1 MAVVTVKSTQITNR
15 DATPRTINNP
25 SFTAGSLKMFVATA
39 EAANGDSI
47 ASKYIMGQI
56 PSNAAGEIVK
66 LYCDAITSG
75 AADIGIYRTTVDG
88 GAVVDVD
95 FYASAQSIASA
106 ITTGTEVQ
114 HEADATD
121 SGAGFG
127 LADLEKPLWQRL
139 GLSAD
144 PGVVYDIVLTL
155 TAATTAA
162 GTIGMRVL
170 YTDG

>member
-1 MAVVTVKSTQITNR
+1 MAVVTVKSGVITNR
-15 DATPRTINNP
+15 DATPRVVN
-25 SFTAGSLKMFVATA
+25 AGALVKGALKQAIGTA

-47 ASKYIMGQI
+47 ASKYILAQI

-66 LYCDAITSG
+66 LYCDAITTCAG
-75 AADIGIYRTTVDG
+75 DIGIYRTTADG

-95 FYASAQSIASA
+95 FYASAQSLATA

-121 SGAGFG
+121 AGVGFG

-139 GLSAD
+139 QLTAD
-144 PGVVYDIVLTL
+144 PNVIYDVVVTL
-155 TAATTAA
+155 TAAAGSA
-162 GTIGMRVL
+162 GTIGLRVQ
-170 YTDG
+170 YAE

>member
-15 DATPRTINNP
+15 DAVPRTINNP
-25 SFTAGSLKMFVATA
+25 AAVSGAVQQFAATA

-56 PSNAAGEIVK
+56 PSNAVGEIIK

-75 AADIGIYRTTVDG
+75 AADIGIYRTTADG

-121 SGAGFG
+121 AGAGFG

-139 GLSAD
+139 GLTAD
-144 PGVVYDIVLTL
+144 PNVTYDVVVTL

-162 GTIGMRVL
+162 GTIGLRA
-170 YTDG
+170 YWAS

>member
-1 MAVVTVKSTQITNR
+1 MAVVATKSTQLTNR

-25 SFTAGSLKMFVATA
+25 GVSAGALVQAVGGM
-39 EAANGDSI
+39 ELANGDSI
-47 ASKYIMGQI
+47 ASILRLVQI
-56 PSNAAGEIVK
+56 PSNACGEIVK

-75 AADIGIYRTTVDG
+75 AADFGIYRTIADG

-106 ITTGTEVQ
+106 ITTGTEIQ

-121 SGAGFG
+121 AGAGNG

-144 PGVVYDIVLTL
+144 PCVDYDIAATL

-162 GTIGMRVL
+162 GTLGVRVL
-170 YTDG
+170 YGR

>member
-1 MAVVTVKSTQITNR
+1 MAVVTVKSTQVTNR
-15 DATPRTINNP
+15 DATPRVINSP
-25 SFTAGSLKMFVATA
+25 AQVAGMMQQFAATA

-56 PSNAAGEIVK
+56 PSNAFGEVIK

-75 AADIGIYRTTVDG
+75 AADIGIYRSTVDG

-95 FYASAQSIASA
+95 FYASAQSIAAA
-106 ITTGTEVQ
+106 IATGTEVQ
-114 HEADATD
+114 HEADPAD
-121 SGAGFG
+121 AGVGFG

-139 GLSAD
+139 QLTAD
-144 PGVVYDIVLTL
+144 PGVMYDVVLTL

-162 GTIGMRVL
+162 GTIGLRANWAV
-170 YTDG
+170 

>member
-15 DATPRTINNP
+15 DSTPRVIGNP
-25 SFTAGSLKMFVATA
+25 ASIAGNLQQFSATA

-56 PSNAAGEIVK
+56 PSNAYGEIVK
-66 LYCDAITSG
+66 IYCDAITSG
-75 AADIGIYRTTVDG
+75 AADIGIYRTTADG

-121 SGAGFG
+121 AGVGFG

-139 GLSAD
+139 QLTAD
-144 PGVVYDIVLTL
+144 PGVLYDVVVTL

-162 GTIGMRVL
+162 GTIGLRVQ
-170 YTDG
+170 YAV

>member
-1 MAVVTVKSTQITNR
+1 MAVVTLKAASITNR
-15 DATPRTINNP
+15 DASPRVLSNAP
-25 SFTAGSLKMFVATA
+25 LSAGSVRRFLGFV

-47 ASKYIMGQI
+47 GSKYILGQI
-56 PSNAAGEIVK
+56 PSNAYGEIMK

-75 AADIGIYRTTVDG
+75 AGDLGIYRTTVDG

-106 ITTGTEVQ
+106 ITTGTEIQ

-121 SGAGFG
+121 SGVGYG

-139 GLSAD
+139 QLSAD
-144 PGVVYDIVLTL
+144 PKVVYDVVLTL

-162 GTIGMRVL
+162 GTVALRGEYAV
-170 YTDG
+170 

>member
-1 MAVVTVKSTQITNR
+1 MAVVTVKAGAITNR
-15 DATPRTINNP
+15 DATPRVLSNA
-25 SFTAGSLKMFVATA
+25 SVAAGMKRGFLATV

-47 ASKYIMGQI
+47 GSKYILGSV
-56 PSNAAGEIVK
+56 PSNAYGELMK

-75 AADIGIYRTTVDG
+75 AGDLGIYRTTADG
-88 GAVVDVD
+88 GAVVDAD

-106 ITTGTEVQ
+106 ITTGTEIE

-121 SGAGFG
+121 SGSGYG

-139 GLSAD
+139 GLTSD
-144 PGVVYDIVLTL
+144 PKVWYDVVLTL

-162 GTIGMRVL
+162 GIG
-170 YTDG
+170 T

>member
-1 MAVVTVKSTQITNR
+1 MAVVTVKSGAITNR
-15 DATPRTINNP
+15 DASPRVLTNAAIA
-25 SFTAGSLKMFVATA
+25 AGMWRGFLATV

-47 ASKYIMGQI
+47 GSKYIVGSV
-56 PSNAAGEIVK
+56 PSNAYGEIIK

-75 AADIGIYRTTVDG
+75 AADIGIYRTTADG

-106 ITTGTEVQ
+106 IATGTEVQ
-114 HEADATD
+114 HEADPGDA
-121 SGAGFG
+121 GAGYG

-139 GLSAD
+139 GLTSD
-144 PGVVYDIVLTL
+144 PKVMYDVVLTL

-162 GTIGMRVL
+162 GTIAVRGMYL
-170 YTDG
+170 I

>member
-1 MAVVTVKSTQITNR
+1 MAVVTVKSGAITNR
-15 DATPRTINNP
+15 DATPRVLN
-25 SFTAGSLKMFVATA
+25 TAGKAAGNVKGFTATA

-47 ASKYIMGQI
+47 ASKYIMGSI
-56 PSNAAGEIVK
+56 PSNACGELLK

-75 AADIGIYRTTVDG
+75 AADVGIYKSTADG

-95 FYASAQSIASA
+95 FFASAQSIAAA
-106 ITTGTEVQ
+106 ITTGTEIQ

-121 SGAGFG
+121 AGAGFG

-139 GLSAD
+139 GLTAD
-144 PGVVYDIVLTL
+144 PNLWYDIVLTL

-162 GTIGMRVL
+162 GTIGLRCQYMI
-170 YTDG
+170 